1 MNHAN
6 LKNAVAG
13 LAADRGYEFHSADER
28 FMSQTISA
36 YPAMWLAPPRFDSME
51 GVRHGRITYA
61 VTLHAL
67 DEGAKL
73 SPAGRGEAYARLEG
87 DVVELFTALSMADVV
102 VAVENLEVRAQTR
115 SLTNHGEVAV
125 TATADV
131 VTFF

>member
-6 LKNAVAG
+6 LKNAVG
-13 LAADRGYEFHSADER
+13 RLAADRGYAFHSADER

-36 YPAMWLAPPRFDSME
+36 YPAIWLAPPRFDSME

-67 DEGAKL
+67 DAGAKL
-73 SPAGRGEAYARLEG
+73 SPAERGEAYARLES
-87 DVVELFTALSMADVV
+87 DVVALFTALSTDDVV